1 MYDDPSLSEE
11 ELDLLIGYKDLDIE
25 CGSIDEPDEDEL
37 VRINERVDEVL
48 TEINKENKSE

>member
-48 TEINKENKSE
+48 TEINKED